1 MGVNR
6 LRVDSVKD
14 LHKKKTAEQLA
25 MENEQLREKVSALEN
40 QLTDAQMAL
49 CDVYELLVGG
59 EA

>member
-1 MGVNR
+1 MGINR